1 MGAWIDRARFA
12 ERLAFVHR
20 LFPVLEARAG
30 VRAGN
35 LSGGERQMVAF
46 GMALMVEPGILLLDE
61 PSAGLA
67 PAMVGQMFETVRSV
81 NAAGIAVLMVE
92 QNAVDA
98 LKLSHRGYVMAAG
111 RMVMADQAARL
122 IDSAEVA
129 ELYLGARQ

>member
-1 MGAWIDRARFA
+1 
-12 ERLAFVHR
+12 
-20 LFPVLEARAG
+20 
-30 VRAGN
+30 
-35 LSGGERQMVAF
+35 
-46 GMALMVEPGILLLDE
+46 MALMVEPGILLLDE